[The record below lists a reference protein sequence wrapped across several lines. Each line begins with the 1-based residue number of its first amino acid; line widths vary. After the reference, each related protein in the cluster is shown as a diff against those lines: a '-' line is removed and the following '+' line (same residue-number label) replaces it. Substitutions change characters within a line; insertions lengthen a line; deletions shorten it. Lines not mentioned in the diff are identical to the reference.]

1 MDPTQAVE
9 PGNRTPAPGPLRLL
23 QAFVN
28 TTDRIIH
35 QDELTDPGR
44 LREWLAA
51 AGLLAEGE
59 VGAADLARALEVRE
73 ALRELLVAN
82 AHGGPVP
89 RVALARLN
97 SAGAEGRL
105 VVRFDSRGEAGLDAD
120 APGIAGA
127 LGRLVAIA
135 YTAMA
140 DGTWWRLKACRS
152 EECRWAFYDSS
163 RNRSGAWCTMS
174 VCGTRAKSRAYRRR
188 RRDG

>member
-1 MDPTQAVE
+1 MNPSQLVE
-9 PGNRTPAPGPLRLL
+9 PGNRTPAPGRLRVL

-28 TTDRIIH
+28 TTDRIISL
-35 QDELTDPGR
+35 DELSSPEK
-44 LREWLAA
+44 LREWLTAWD
-51 AGLLAEGE
+51 LLEHGTLGSDE
-59 VGAADLARALEVRE
+59 LARSLELRE

-82 AHGGPVP
+82 AEATEVP
-89 RVALARLN
+89 RAALERLN
-97 SAGAEGRL
+97 RAGAEGRL
-105 VVRFDSRGEAGLDAD
+105 VVRFTRAGEGELDAS
-120 APGIAGA
+120 APGLAGA

-152 EECRWAFYDSS
+152 DECRWAFYDSS

-188 RRDG
+188 RKEG